1 MDGQN
6 TIKYWTSTAEYDL
19 KTAEAMLMSKR
30 FLYVGFMCHLVI
42 EKMFKAYFVKVHK
55 NIPPYSHNLQ
65 YLAEKS
71 GLYNNLPDNH
81 KDFLD
86 VLQPMSIRARY
97 PSARDE
103 LFKILTEE
111 RCKNLLNETKELMQ
125 WIKNKL

>member
-1 MDGQN
+1 MSEQN
-6 TIKYWTSTAEYDL
+6 TIEYWTSTAEYDI
-19 KTAEAMLMSKR
+19 KTAEAMQKSKR

-42 EKMFKAYFVKVHK
+42 EKMLKAHFVKVHK
-55 NIPPYSHNLQ
+55 AIPPYSPILQ
-65 YLAEKS
+65 YLSEISDLYAE
-71 GLYNNLPDNH
+71 LPDNYR
-81 KDFLD
+81 DFLD

-111 RCKNLLNETKELMQ
+111 RCKNLLNETKKLMQ